1 MASEMSAGATATTPP
16 RPRRRHGRRLLLLVG
31 AAMVAL
37 LALKAVWVLALRP
50 DPARL
55 LAGGEGADLA
65 ARRAYL
71 VSRLT
76 VDPRVAETMAA
87 PDEGLFR
94 GEWLIGTLSM
104 TSAASTN
111 MAFEDPVLLPRA
123 REDVARLFDRALSP
137 STRAF
142 DAQRWR
148 EDPLESLDGPHG
160 HAGYLG
166 HLALMLA
173 ANRLLGGDHRFDALH
188 DRVAAALA
196 RRVHAAPSAHLE
208 TYPGETYAMDNTV
221 VQAAL
226 ALHQRAAG
234 GDHRAATARW
244 LDFTRRHL
252 LDPRTGLVSFA
263 LDAEGRPTQG
273 PRGSGAGWNS
283 FFLPFVDEAFAA
295 EQFAALEAHLV
306 RDLPFGGAGV
316 REFPAGVAGVGDVD
330 SGPVLFGVS
339 TSGTGFAVA
348 GARHARDARLLGR
361 LLTTAEIVGCT
372 VQWRGQRRY
381 LLVPLVGDAIMLAM
395 KTARPW
401 DRRFLDVR

>member
-1 MASEMSAGATATTPP
+1 MTDPPASPP
-16 RPRRRHGRRLLLLVG
+16 RTAPPRARRRRGRRLLAIAGIALV
-31 AAMVAL
+31 AAVAV
-37 LALKAVWVLALRP
+37 KVVWVLALRP

-55 LAGGEGADLA
+55 LAGGERADLD

-76 VDPRVAETMAA
+76 GDPRVSQTMAA
-87 PDEGLFR
+87 PDDGPFR
-94 GEWLIGTLSM
+94 GEWLIGSLSM
-104 TSAASTN
+104 TAAASTN
-111 MAFEDPVLLPRA
+111 MAFEHPALLPRA
-123 REDVARLFDRALSP
+123 REDVARLLDRALAP
-137 STRAF
+137 DARAF

-148 EDPLESLDGPHG
+148 EDPLDSLDGPHG

-166 HLALMLA
+166 HLALMLG
-173 ANRLLGGDHRFDALH
+173 ANRLLGGEHRFDAQH

-196 RRVHAAPSAHLE
+196 RRVSTASAAHLE

-226 ALHQRAAG
+226 ALHQRAG
-234 GDHRAATARW
+234 RGEHQAATARW
-244 LDFTRRHL
+244 LAHTRRHL

-263 LDAEGRPTQG
+263 LDGAGRPTQG
-273 PRGSGAGWNS
+273 ARGSGAGWNS
-283 FFLPFVDEAFAA
+283 FYLPFVDEAFAA
-295 EQFAALEAHLV
+295 EQFAALKAHLV
-306 RDLPFGGAGV
+306 LDLPFGGAGV
-316 REFPAGVAGVGDVD
+316 REFPAGVAGSGDVD
-330 SGPVLFGVS
+330 SGPVVLGIS

-372 VQWRGQRRY
+372 VHWRGQRRY
-381 LLVPLVGDAIMLAM
+381 LLAPLVGDAIMLAM

-401 DRRFLDVR
+401 DRRFLDAK

>member
-1 MASEMSAGATATTPP
+1 MKAGATTGTPP
-16 RPRRRHGRRLLLLVG
+16 RPRRRRGRRVLAFLAAGALL
-31 AAMVAL
+31 L
-37 LALKAVWVLALRP
+37 LALKIVWVLALRP

-65 ARRAYL
+65 SRRAYL
-71 VSRLT
+71 VGRLT

-87 PDEGLFR
+87 PDDGLFR

-104 TSAASTN
+104 TAAATTN
-111 MAFEDPVLLPRA
+111 MAFDDPALLPRA
-123 REDVARLFDRALSP
+123 REDVARLLDRALSP
-137 STRAF
+137 GARAF

-166 HLALMLA
+166 HLALMLG
-173 ANRLLGGDHRFDALH
+173 ANRLLGGDRRFDATH

-196 RRVHAAPSAHLE
+196 RRVKAAPSGHLE

-226 ALHQRAAG
+226 ALHQQAG
-234 GDHRAATARW
+234 RGDHRAATARW
-244 LDFTRRHL
+244 LDHTRRHL

-263 LDAEGRPTQG
+263 LDAGGRPLQG
-273 PRGSGAGWNS
+273 ARGSGAGWNS
-283 FFLPFVDEAFAA
+283 FYLPFVDEAFAA
-295 EQFAALEAHLV
+295 EQFAALKAHLV

-316 REFPAGVAGVGDVD
+316 REFPAGVVGAGDVD
-330 SGPVLFGVS
+330 SGPVLFGIS

-372 VQWRGQRRY
+372 VQWSGRRRY
-381 LLVPLVGDAIMLAM
+381 LLAPLVGDAIMLAM

-401 DRRFLDVR
+401 DRRFLDGR

>member
-1 MASEMSAGATATTPP
+1 VKALK
-16 RPRRRHGRRLLLLVG
+16 LLGL
-31 AAMVAL
+31 AALAL
-37 LALKAVWVLALRP
+37 LAIKIAWVLALRP

-71 VSRLT
+71 VERLAA
-76 VDPRVAETMAA
+76 DPRVAETMAA
-87 PDEGLFR
+87 PDDGLFR

-104 TSAASTN
+104 TAAATTN
-111 MAFEDPVLLPRA
+111 MAFDDPALRPRA
-123 REDVARLFDRALSP
+123 REDVARLLDRALSAGA
-137 STRAF
+137 RAF
-142 DAQRWR
+142 DAQRWG
-148 EDPLESLDGPHG
+148 EDPLDSLDGPRG

-166 HLALMLA
+166 HLGLMLGA
-173 ANRLLGGDHRFDALH
+173 HRLLGGDGRFDALH

-196 RRVHAAPSAHLE
+196 RRVRAARSAHLE
-208 TYPGETYAMDNTV
+208 TYPGETYAMDNSV

-226 ALHQRAAG
+226 ALHQQAG
-234 GDHRAATARW
+234 RGDHRGAIARW
-244 LDFTRRHL
+244 LGHTRRHL

-273 PRGSGAGWNS
+273 ARGSGAGWNT

-295 EQFAALEAHLV
+295 EQFAALRRHLV

-316 REFPAGVAGVGDVD
+316 REYPAGVVGAGDVD
-330 SGPVLFGVS
+330 SGPVLFGIS

-361 LLTTAEIVGCT
+361 LLTTAELAGFT
-372 VQWRGQRRY
+372 VQWSGRRRY
-381 LLVPLVGDAIMLAM
+381 LLAPLVGDAIVLAM
-395 KTARPW
+395 KTARTW
-401 DRRFLDVR
+401 DRRFLDAR